1 MAASAEFIAFAI
13 EQMAGLGAVT
23 ARRMFGGAGLYR
35 GPVMFALILDD
46 KLYFRTDREGEARFA
61 AAGLSPFTYAT
72 KHGER
77 TVRAF
82 WRAPLACLD
91 DEEVVRW
98 AEAAFAAAATAQR
111 ARKPAA
117 KRAKTSTAKRRR

>member
-46 KLYFRTDREGEARFA
+46 TLYFRTDREGEARFA

-82 WRAPLACLD
+82 WQAPLACLD
-91 DEEVVRW
+91 DEEEMVRW
-98 AEAAFAAAATAQR
+98 AEAAFAAAAQR

>member
-1 MAASAEFIAFAI
+1 M
-13 EQMAGLGAVT
+13 
-23 ARRMFGGAGLYR
+23 
-35 GPVMFALILDD
+35 
-46 KLYFRTDREGEARFA
+46 
-61 AAGLSPFTYAT
+61 LSDLYAT

-91 DEEVVRW
+91 DEEEMVRW